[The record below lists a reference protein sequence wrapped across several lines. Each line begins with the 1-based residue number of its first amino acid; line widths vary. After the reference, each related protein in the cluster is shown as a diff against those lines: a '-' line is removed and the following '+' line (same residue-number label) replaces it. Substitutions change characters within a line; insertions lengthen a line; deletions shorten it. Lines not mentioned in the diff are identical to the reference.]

1 MAAGAKR
8 WCVKESAGSDVSLPD
23 LLGEMDGLL
32 QPGLFSDYCP
42 NGLQIE
48 GRARVARLVSGV
60 SACRALIEAAV
71 ERAADAVLVHHGY
84 FWRNESPT
92 LTGMRR
98 ERVRLLMEND
108 ISLICYHL
116 PLDVHPQIGNNA
128 RLAERLGLS
137 VESDLPGLQPA
148 GIVKL
153 GRLPEALDPGAFRGR
168 LARSLGRDPLHI
180 AAGPA
185 RISRVAWCTGAG
197 QAYLE
202 NAVAAG
208 VDAFITGEVSEPTVH
223 VARENGVHF
232 FAAGHHATERYGV
245 AALGDRMAAH
255 FGIWHEF
262 VDIENPV

>member
-1 MAAGAKR
+1 M
-8 WCVKESAGSDVSLPD
+8 KESAAIEVGLSE
-23 LLGEMDGLL
+23 LLGQMNGLL
-32 QPGLFSDYCP
+32 QPELFSDYCP

-48 GRARVARLVSGV
+48 GRARIGRLVSGV
-60 SACRALIEAAV
+60 TACRALIEAAL

-84 FWRNESPT
+84 FWRNEPPT

-98 ERVRLLMEND
+98 ERVRLLMQND

-116 PLDVHPQIGNNA
+116 PLDVHPQIGNNVG
-128 RLAERLGLS
+128 LAERLGLI
-137 VESDLPGLQPA
+137 VECDLPGLQPA
-148 GIVKL
+148 GIVKV
-153 GRLPEALDPGAFRGR
+153 GRLSAALDPGAFRER
-168 LARSLGRDPLHI
+168 IALSLGRDPLHI
-180 AAGPA
+180 AAGPQ
-185 RISRVAWCTGAG
+185 RINRVAWCTGAG

-202 NAVAAG
+202 SALAAG

-232 FAAGHHATERYGV
+232 FGAGHHATERFGV
-245 AALGDRMAAH
+245 AALGARMAAQ